1 MDLYKVSD
9 VWQKC
14 GRRKRRFAGRVL
26 LFMHDKIKNSLGSVS
41 GLVQWRLQQFSL
53 WTWLQII
60 IDVCRVCYI
69 SCIVHMGRVYF
80 HLWNKEKSTLCLVP
94 FLWDATESCTSVRL
108 FTVAWFLSMC
118 NMCKIQQ
125 SIILARKLKQ
135 KAVNIRLNML
145 FVCFCWRIVKVFSY
159 MTICVVHCVTPLYL
173 KTAGIDSPQILRSI
187 QLLLQPED
195 SYNYAEQAAVYSSI
209 ATALAWAR
217 WIFCTINLCARLWSI
232 ICLLGVHGWG
242 RSYKCLIV
250 FGNRDDSA
258 PASGSIDMFPRC
270 FVWKKHPVV
279 PLDALQR
286 NHRSASAP
294 RESRW

>member
-1 MDLYKVSD
+1 MYVEYVTYHAFFIWAVFISIYEI
-9 VWQKC
+9 
-14 GRRKRRFAGRVL
+14 RK
-26 LFMHDKIKNSLGSVS
+26 SPP
-41 GLVQWRLQQFSL
+41 
-53 WTWLQII
+53 
-60 IDVCRVCYI
+60 Y
-69 SCIVHMGRVYF
+69 
-80 HLWNKEKSTLCLVP
+80 
-94 FLWDATESCTSVRL
+94 
-108 FTVAWFLSMC
+108 AWFHSFGTPQRAALQCVCSQSPGFC
-118 NMCKIQQ
+118 PNMCKIQQ

-135 KAVNIRLNML
+135 KAVNIRLSML

-209 ATALAWAR
+209 ATALAWAQC
-217 WIFCTINLCARLWSI
+217 IFCTINPCARLWSI

-286 NHRSASAP
+286 NHRSASAA
-294 RESRW
+294 RKSRR